1 MSGVTGYHG
10 AMNARF
16 WLGVLPLLA
25 LSTTACGTVGAD
37 SAPRATQVP
46 NVRCFD
52 QAPPGSPVQD
62 PNARPMFF
70 LFCMQ
75 GP

>member
-1 MSGVTGYHG
+1 M
-10 AMNARF
+10 
-16 WLGVLPLLA
+16 LA
-25 LSTTACGTVGAD
+25 LFALMAMGCSNVVGD
-37 SAPRATQVP
+37 PVPRASQAP

-52 QAPPGSPVQD
+52 QPAAGSPGQD

-75 GP
+75 NP

>member
-1 MSGVTGYHG
+1 
-10 AMNARF
+10 MNARVR
-16 WLGVLPLLA
+16 LGMLSLLA
-25 LSTTACGTVGAD
+25 LMTIGCGNVVAD
-37 SAPRATQVP
+37 PVPRATQAP

-52 QAPPGSPVQD
+52 QPPAGSPAQD

-75 GP
+75 SP